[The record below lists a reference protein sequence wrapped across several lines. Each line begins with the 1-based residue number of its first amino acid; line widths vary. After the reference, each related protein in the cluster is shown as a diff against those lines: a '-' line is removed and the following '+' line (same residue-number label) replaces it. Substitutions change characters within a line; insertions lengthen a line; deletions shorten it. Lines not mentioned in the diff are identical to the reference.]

1 MVLTVLWMF
10 DCGGT
15 LLVSWSNP
23 LVFYVLFSLKDDLS
37 LDCVSGFR
45 VKSKPSAFPNLLLVN
60 RGDRSLFVVSSI
72 VCCS

>member
-15 LLVSWSNP
+15 LLVSCSNP

-45 VKSKPSAFPNLLLVN
+45 V
-60 RGDRSLFVVSSI
+60 
-72 VCCS
+72 

>member
-15 LLVSWSNP
+15 LLVSCSNP

-37 LDCVSGFR
+37 LDCVSGF
-45 VKSKPSAFPNLLLVN
+45 KSKPGAFPNLVLVH
-60 RGDRSLFVVSSI
+60 RGDRSLFVVSRI
-72 VCCS
+72 VCCF

>member
-37 LDCVSGFR
+37 LDCVSGLSQSPVLSQFS
-45 VKSKPSAFPNLLLVN
+45 VGPSW
-60 RGDRSLFVVSSI
+60 R
-72 VCCS
+72 